1 MYKFINFAGLVTCRL
16 AGQISRMARGLGL
29 VLMLAAGL
37 QGTAALAQMG
47 SVSQDARPAATGETR
62 ALEGHRVFGDW
73 IFDGQFST
81 QQFTGFNPDYRVA
94 TGDQINVQLW
104 GGFDFQGAVTVDN
117 QGNVFLPKVGP
128 VAVRGV
134 RNADVNELITQAVQ
148 TVFKNNVGVYA
159 SLAEAEPVKVF
170 VTGFVRKPG
179 LYAGHSS
186 DSILRFLDLAGG
198 IDPER
203 GSFISLDILRGGE
216 VLRTFNLYD
225 FIFRGQLPSQQLFD
239 GDTVLVKSVKAQ
251 VGVLGMVQNPFVFE
265 FEKGPVSVHHILSMA
280 RPTSR
285 ATHIRVHR
293 NNRRKE
299 EVEYYSL
306 AKLDGVVVEAGDVIE
321 ATSDKLPG
329 TIAVRVEGEH
339 LSRQEYILPYGA
351 KLSDVLAQIE
361 FSPDAERDAIQ
372 LFRKSVKVRQ
382 KEMLMAQLQALES
395 SVLTARS
402 KTNEEAQLRQ
412 REAELVMQWVE
423 RARDIEPRG
432 QVALGG
438 ATQVRDD
445 LLLESGDIIRIPRR
459 SNLVMVHGDVLFP
472 SAMAF
477 EGKRTPQDY
486 IDLAGGFVQA
496 RGDANVLVLHRDG
509 TFDKLDKGNL
519 DSRRIEI
526 NPGDEIFVL
535 PRVQT
540 KDFQLAKDVVGVLYQ
555 IAVSAGV
562 LLRL

>member
-1 MYKFINFAGLVTCRL
+1 MYSTAKEASQALRFSVSALKDFCFVLALTLAAALFL
-16 AGQISRMARGLGL
+16 AGNAS
-29 VLMLAAGL
+29 
-37 QGTAALAQMG
+37 AQMNT
-47 SVSQDARPAATGETR
+47 VSQEARPAATGETR

-73 IFDGQFST
+73 IFDGQFSQ

-94 TGDQINVQLW
+94 TGDQINIQLW
-104 GGFDFQGAVTVDN
+104 GGFSFQGAVPVDN
-117 QGNVFLPKVGP
+117 QGNIFLPKVGP
-128 VAVRGV
+128 VKVRGV
-134 RNADVNELITQAVQ
+134 RNADVNELVTEAVQ

-159 SLAEAEPVKVF
+159 ALAEAEPVKVF
-170 VTGFVRKPG
+170 VTGFVLKPG

-198 IDPER
+198 IDPAR
-203 GSFISLDILRGGE
+203 GSYISLELLRNGE
-216 VLRTFNLYD
+216 QIKSFNLYD
-225 FIFRGQLPSQQLFD
+225 FIFAGQLPSLQLFD
-239 GDTVLVKSVKAQ
+239 GDTLLVKSVKAQ

-265 FEKGPVSVHHILSMA
+265 FAESPVAVSDILDMA

-285 ATHIRVHR
+285 ATHIRIHR
-293 NNRRKE
+293 NNRTKE
-299 EVEYYSL
+299 EVDYYSL
-306 AKLDGVVVEAGDVIE
+306 SKLDGVVVEAGDVIE
-321 ATSDKLPG
+321 ATSDKMPG

-351 KLSDVLAQIE
+351 KLSDVLSQIDL
-361 FSPDAERDAIQ
+361 SPNAEADAIQ
-372 LFRKSVKVRQ
+372 LFRPSVKARQ

-412 REAELVMQWVE
+412 REAELVLQWVE
-423 RARDIEPRG
+423 RARNIEPRG

-438 ATQVRDD
+438 SRQVRDEI
-445 LLLESGDIIRIPRR
+445 LLESGDIIRIPRR

-477 EGKRTPQDY
+477 EEKRTTQDY
-486 IDLAGGFVQA
+486 IDMAGGFVQGK
-496 RGDANVLVLHRDG
+496 GDANVLILHRDG
-509 TFDKLDKGNL
+509 TFDKLDKGDL
-519 DSRRIEI
+519 DSRRISI

>member
-1 MYKFINFAGLVTCRL
+1 MYSTAQEASQAHRFSMSALKDFCFAL
-16 AGQISRMARGLGL
+16 ALT
-29 VLMLAAGL
+29 LAASL
-37 QGTAALAQMG
+37 FLTGTVSAQMDA
-47 SVSQDARPAATGETR
+47 VSQEARPAATGETR

-73 IFDGQFST
+73 IFDGQFSQ

-94 TGDQINVQLW
+94 TGDQINIQLW
-104 GGFDFQGAVTVDN
+104 GGFSFQGAVPVDN
-117 QGNVFLPKVGP
+117 QGNIFLPKVGP
-128 VAVRGV
+128 VKVRGV
-134 RNADVNELITQAVQ
+134 RNADVNEMVTEAVQ

-159 SLAEAEPVKVF
+159 ALSEAEPVKVF

-203 GSFISLDILRGGE
+203 GSYIALELLRNGE
-216 VLRTFNLYD
+216 QIKSFNLYD
-225 FIFRGQLPSQQLFD
+225 FIFEGQLPSLQLFD
-239 GDTVLVKSVKAQ
+239 GDTLLVKSVKAQ

-265 FEKGPVSVHHILSMA
+265 FAESPVSVSAILGMA

-285 ATHIRVHR
+285 ATHIRIHR
-293 NNRRKE
+293 NNRTKE
-299 EVEYYSL
+299 EVDYYSL
-306 AKLDGVVVEAGDVIE
+306 SKLGDVVVEAGDVIE
-321 ATSDKLPG
+321 ATSDKMPG

-351 KLSDVLAQIE
+351 KLSDVLSQIE
-361 FSPDAERDAIQ
+361 LSPNAEADAIQ
-372 LFRKSVKVRQ
+372 LFRHSVKVRQ

-423 RARDIEPRG
+423 RARNIEPRG

-438 ATQVRDD
+438 SRQIRDEI
-445 LLLESGDIIRIPRR
+445 LLESGDIIRIPRR

-477 EGKRTPQDY
+477 EDKRTTQDY
-486 IDLAGGFVQA
+486 IDMAGGFVQGK
-496 RGDANVLVLHRDG
+496 GDANVLILHRDG
-509 TFDKLDKGNL
+509 TFDKLDKGDL
-519 DSRRIEI
+519 DSRRISI

-562 LLRL
+562 LLRI